1 MFIPA
6 DKGKVMVAMDKR
18 MEKGGENSYEY
29 KMKTVLEDM
38 KAKPSIRANKDWDL
52 TEKISKE
59 GREIVN
65 EMVMNG
71 EITEGYGKRLKPND
85 CRAPRLTGY
94 PKIHKPGVPLRGV
107 IVHRI
112 TIRKRFKSVSTNPTE
127 PSRNKWTL
135 HKEWTP
141 AKRNRERLDYRRR

>member
-1 MFIPA
+1 MCKIIEEEKEAKPRQAPELERETHRLREEVKHLLRKHKKKKIKSNLTHEETIGRTKAYQDKDRVFIPA

-59 GREIVN
+59 G
-65 EMVMNG
+65 
-71 EITEGYGKRLKPND
+71 L
-85 CRAPRLTGY
+85 
-94 PKIHKPGVPLRGV
+94 
-107 IVHRI
+107 
-112 TIRKRFKSVSTNPTE
+112 STF
-127 PSRNKWTL
+127 
-135 HKEWTP
+135 
-141 AKRNRERLDYRRR
+141 